1 MIYYSQTVRETPQNT
16 KGANTM
22 NTIKTLRS
30 KVMTIANRFVKHGL
44 PRRMAMIK
52 AWGIAKNPN
61 IHTKVKGVTVGR
73 RQEAIAHLRR
83 YAAADISVTLERES
97 GNAADSNAVAVIA
110 TVKGKGS
117 YQIGYLPRYLA
128 AVVAPLMDAHKA
140 VAATFQEVRG
150 GERAKPNFG
159 LAIGI
164 TI

>member
-1 MIYYSQTVRETPQNT
+1 M
-16 KGANTM
+16 K
-22 NTIKTLRS
+22 NTINNIKS
-30 KVMTIANRFVKHGL
+30 KVMTMANRFVKHGL

-52 AWGIAKNPN
+52 AWGIAKHPD
-61 IHTKVKGVTVGR
+61 IDTKVKGVTVGR

-117 YQIGYLPRYLA
+117 YQIGYLPRHLA
-128 AVVAPLMDAHKA
+128 AVVAPLMDAKKA

-150 GERAKPNFG
+150 GETTKPNFG
-159 LAIGI
+159 LAI
-164 TI
+164 

>member
-1 MIYYSQTVRETPQNT
+1 
-16 KGANTM
+16 M

-30 KVMTIANRFVKHGL
+30 KVMTIANRLVKNGL
-44 PRRMAMIK
+44 PRRIAMIK
-52 AWGIAKNPN
+52 AWGIAKHSD
-61 IHTKVKGVTVGR
+61 IDTKVKGVTVGR
-73 RQEAIAHLRR
+73 RQTALDHLRR
-83 YAAADISVTLERES
+83 YAAADIAITLERES

-117 YQIGYLPRYLA
+117 YQVGYLPRYIA

-140 VAATFQEVRG
+140 VTAAFQEVRG
-150 GERAKPNFG
+150 GERTKPNFG

>member
-1 MIYYSQTVRETPQNT
+1 
-16 KGANTM
+16 M

-30 KVMTIANRFVKHGL
+30 KVMTIANHLVKNGL
-44 PRRMAMIK
+44 PRRIAMIK
-52 AWGIAKNPN
+52 AWGIAKNPD
-61 IHTKVKGVTVGR
+61 IDTKVKGVTVGR
-73 RQEAIAHLRR
+73 RQTALDHLRR
-83 YAAADISVTLERES
+83 YAAADIAITLERES

-117 YQIGYLPRYLA
+117 YQVGYLPRYIA
-128 AVVAPLMDAHKA
+128 AVVAPLMDASKA
-140 VAATFQEVRG
+140 VTAAFQEVRG

>member
-1 MIYYSQTVRETPQNT
+1 
-16 KGANTM
+16 M

-30 KVMTIANRFVKHGL
+30 KVMTIANRFVKNGL

-52 AWGIAKNPN
+52 AWGIAKNPD
-61 IHTKVKGVTVGR
+61 IDTKVKGVTVGR
-73 RQEAIAHLRR
+73 RQTALDHLRR
-83 YAAADISVTLERES
+83 YAAADIAITLERES

-117 YQIGYLPRYLA
+117 YQVGYLPRYIA
-128 AVVAPLMDAHKA
+128 AVVAPLMDASKA
-140 VAATFQEVRG
+140 VTAAFQEVRG

>member
-1 MIYYSQTVRETPQNT
+1 MKNAINAL
-16 KGANTM
+16 K
-22 NTIKTLRS
+22 S
-30 KVMTIANRFVKHGL
+30 KVMTIANRLVRNGF

-52 AWGIAKNPN
+52 AWGIAKNPD
-61 IHTKVKGVTVGR
+61 IDTKVKGVTVGR

-83 YAAADISVTLERES
+83 YAAASISITLERES
-97 GNAADSNAVAVIA
+97 GNAADANAVTVIA

-140 VAATFQEVRG
+140 VTAAFQEVRG
-150 GERAKPNFG
+150 GEPSKPNFG

>member
-1 MIYYSQTVRETPQNT
+1 
-16 KGANTM
+16 
-22 NTIKTLRS
+22 
-30 KVMTIANRFVKHGL
+30 MTIANRFVRNGL

-52 AWGIAKNPN
+52 AWGIAKNPD
-61 IHTKVKGVTVGR
+61 IDTKAKAVTVGR

-83 YAAADISVTLERES
+83 YAAADISITLERES

-110 TVKGKGS
+110 TVKDKGS